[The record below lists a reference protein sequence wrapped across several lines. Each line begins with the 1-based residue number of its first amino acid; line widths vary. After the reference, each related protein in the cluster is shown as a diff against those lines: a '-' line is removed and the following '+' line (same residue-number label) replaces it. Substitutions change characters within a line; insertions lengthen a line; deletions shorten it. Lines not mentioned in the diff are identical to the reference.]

1 MAKTLEKTRKQISKK
16 KNGVIDS
23 LHEKS
28 RNARR
33 LHKAQVRDERLDKI
47 ASARRKQDKPLRWCP
62 LPPEMPNFYRRTNL
76 TN

>member
-16 KNGVIDS
+16 KNGAIDS

-47 ASARRKQDKPLRWCP
+47 AIARRKQDKPLRW
-62 LPPEMPNFYRRTNL
+62 
-76 TN
+76 